1 LSQSRKGL
9 FPPEHQESVRGHGRI
24 VHRFTRVAPVTEA
37 IKFPY
42 AAQVVV
48 VERKVA
54 DLKGCMVSTETSYYV
69 TSLTS
74 AEAGADRIA
83 KIVRGHW
90 EIENGLH
97 WVRDVTW
104 DEDRSQVRTGSAP
117 RSLASFR
124 NLAIAVFPPR
134 WRNKYCTRPQV
145 GVTRT
150 CQAAHTSRHI
160 TTKQTP
166 TNSSRLRRWYSARNR
181 NREHVPKR
189 KNGSHVREIEPL
201 MSTDL
206 LLSTSVTGL

>member
-1 LSQSRKGL
+1 MSQSRKGL
-9 FPPEHQESVRGHGRI
+9 FPPEYEESVRGHGRI
-24 VHRFTRVAPVTEA
+24 VRRFTRVAPVTEA

-54 DLKGCMVSTETSYYV
+54 DLKGHMVSSETSFYV

-90 EIENGLH
+90 DIENGLH

-124 NLAIAVFPPR
+124 NLAIAVFRHAGETNTARGLR
-134 WRNKYCTRPQV
+134 WASRDHARPL
-145 GVTRT
+145 
-150 CQAAHTSRHI
+150 A
-160 TTKQTP
+160 
-166 TNSSRLRRWYSARNR
+166 
-181 NREHVPKR
+181 
-189 KNGSHVREIEPL
+189 
-201 MSTDL
+201 L
-206 LLSTSVTGL
+206 LGI